1 MAITLVSWHRRC
13 NPKLQQHARFG
24 NMDAN
29 AAFTPGS
36 LPFTGAGVQ
45 ARLIPHDAARACAMR
60 FRPAAPGWPQ
70 KATGI

>member
-1 MAITLVSWHRRC
+1 
-13 NPKLQQHARFG
+13 
-24 NMDAN
+24 MDAN

-45 ARLIPHDAARACAMR
+45 AKLIQHDAARACAMR

>member
-1 MAITLVSWHRRC
+1 MAITLVSWHRSC
-13 NPKLQQHARFG
+13 NPKLQRHARFG

-45 ARLIPHDAARACAMR
+45 AKLIQHDAARACAMR
-60 FRPAAPGWPQ
+60 LRPAAPGWPQ